1 MAWSARMFMDK
12 YRPWVGL
19 LLVATMLLFGRSSEA
34 VEYDCTLFST
44 PVVCAPP
51 EVGEWW
57 CDGNAYIIGGPTE
70 CEGEIKHEGHCP
82 TIQVVADL
90 IGEQWL
96 GLHNECSSVTID
108 YQGPEI
114 FSPPM
119 FGLSPSSSR
128 RFNATLHGT
137 PPTCEINDAHAWC
150 DRSIVCPTG
159 YVSAR
164 PAGYEFCYRQLTS
177 PFPLDGEKNK
187 GKCPAISGGV
197 AATSHPINL
206 GVGNK
211 FLAESDI
218 SQGQGG
224 LKFVRAY
231 NSLNAKGGSSLGT
244 GWQHNLDL
252 QLQVNF
258 TSNGSSVSG
267 SASARRA
274 DGRVIRFIQLTAG
287 SPWIT
292 DADVSDRLLET
303 RDSNGDLTGYQLIDG
318 RSDQVERYNLAGQ
331 IASIEDER
339 GATTLIFDYDSHLR
353 LRSVI
358 DRSGRQM
365 QFGYDGDNLLARV
378 WGPDSA
384 SGDVNSPHWSYTYG
398 SVSPSTPQARNRL
411 ETVVSPDNVTR
422 TYLYEDSANPY
433 SLTGIIDENGKRYV
447 SYGYDSQGRA
457 NSENLW
463 SGPNMTA
470 PVSQYSLTF
479 LPNYLTHVVDPLGQ
493 ERDYQFK
500 IVQGVALV
508 QSVSEPC
515 AICGGPGSTKSRTYD
530 PATGF
535 TDLETDFNNTVTDH
549 DYNARGLETQRI
561 EAKTVNGVVPTEKRT
576 ISTTWHPDFRVPVLR
591 NTFNSASGL
600 EARTT
605 WAYNARGQM
614 VARCEIDTGN
624 AAALNYVCSST
635 GGLPKGAMVRR
646 TVNTYCDTVGTGC
659 PLVGLLKTSNGARL
673 TSDPGMNGLD
683 DVVTYSYRE
692 SDDSSCATNGA
703 CTYRKGDLW
712 KVTNALGQVTETVK
726 YDKSGRPLRV
736 KDANGTLTDLTYHPR
751 GWLVDRIV
759 RYNAGGF
766 PSSNDATTHIDYD
779 AVGNVTKVTQPDGV
793 FLAYTYDAAHRLIR
807 ISDNLNNAIDYC
819 PGGVG
824 SAECLDAAG
833 NRRIEQ
839 TKAGA
844 AIKRSL
850 RRSYNTLSQL
860 IAVQNAQSLPTL
872 SYPAADGYDANGN
885 ATNSIDGLNVKT
897 HQDYDPLNRLKMTIQ
912 DFAGTDPDTANTTT
926 GYVYDARDNLRTVT
940 DPELYPTNYDY
951 DGLNN
956 LTGLHSPDTGDTA
969 YTYDLA
975 GNRISQTD
983 NRGVT
988 STYTYDALN
997 RLTGIAYPTSTLNVS
1012 FAYDQSNATTGC
1024 SVSYPKGRLT
1034 QMTDES
1040 GQTTYCYDRRG
1051 NVILK
1056 TQQDFGQRVVA
1067 YSYTLADRLASITYP
1082 SGAVVTYGRDSVGR
1096 INSVKRRPDANS
1108 ADVTIVSNASYYPFG
1123 PLNVLTYGNGRFLT
1137 KDYDDNYAI
1146 NSVASSD
1153 PSGLILDFTTDV
1165 MGNIVDASDSI
1176 GATTKTRKYVYDH
1189 LYRLNGVTDNGNNPL
1204 EDYAYNQTGD
1214 RTHKQLGVQAPQVYN
1229 YLANTHRLA
1238 SVDGAQRSYD
1248 DNGNTLQRGDGVSF
1262 SYNERNRLAIVTPPA
1277 FGSGAKAFGAPKPN
1291 QSYYHYNGRGE
1302 RVSIS
1307 HSLQLTTTS
1316 FTYDE
1321 QGHQLGSYFG
1331 YNSSGD
1337 EVIYLDDMPVAITD
1351 GNVLSYLET
1360 DHLGTPRIAANVT
1373 TNAQQ
1378 WKWDFFGDAFGGNEP
1393 VIAASGGIDVR
1404 LRYPGQYADGYGV
1417 NYNYFRDYEA
1427 GTGRYLESDPIG
1439 LRGGIS
1445 TYLYVRG
1452 RPLSLLDR
1460 TGLVCQGTWQ
1470 QVGSVNPD
1478 LSFLGSFGTL
1488 ITNSICRC
1496 VWLCKPCAGEYMWSG
1511 VPWDNSLPRT
1521 TGVPSNMDLGQG
1533 QIVSGPHETQD
1544 ASVAPNW
1551 CNCKKPSE
1559 EAGCCK

>member
-1 MAWSARMFMDK
+1 MSVVMAALMALGNAASAQIVVPAICTDPYTDCKRAEQYAPRFSAEATNTTPPDPVPPPPITHYPFGTESELKANRMEGLVIHLSSQYPPNANTTYTFCWAEWTAPIGVFVADPASAALPNEFIPTSESRTGGLPYDRSLNFNPGPPDNCSNIQGFAIREERRAPTYCPVGWQSHPSDPVIGPFCTRQRTEPTCKVCTKRGNPIDMLNRVKLQKEVDFASG
-12 YRPWVGL
+12 GL
-19 LLVATMLLFGRSSEA
+19 LRLERLYRSDGFLSPIGAGIPTPSFGPLWRGHYERNLIEVQTSGAQVIVMLDRPDGTTFHFTEGANSYLGNPDSPGSLKRLLDGQNIPVGWLYESPENEIETYDSTGRLTRIDTRDGRYVLIAHDAIGRLLSATDEHGRSLQFAYENPYYA
-34 VEYDCTLFST
+34 PGDTVHDPAYDTLAR
-44 PVVCAPP
+44 V
-51 EVGEWW
+51 
-57 CDGNAYIIGGPTE
+57 
-70 CEGEIKHEGHCP
+70 
-82 TIQVVADL
+82 
-90 IGEQWL
+90 
-96 GLHNECSSVTID
+96 SSVTLPDGNIVS
-108 YQGPEI
+108 YEYNQANAITVVHLPGPAT
-114 FSPPM
+114 
-119 FGLSPSSSR
+119 R
-128 RFNATLHGT
+128 R
-137 PPTCEINDAHAWC
+137 
-150 DRSIVCPTG
+150 
-159 YVSAR
+159 Y
-164 PAGYEFCYRQLTS
+164 GYEDPNSIFLLT
-177 PFPLDGEKNK
+177 
-187 GKCPAISGGV
+187 
-197 AATSHPINL
+197 
-206 GVGNK
+206 
-211 FLAESDI
+211 
-218 SQGQGG
+218 
-224 LKFVRAY
+224 
-231 NSLNAKGGSSLGT
+231 
-244 GWQHNLDL
+244 
-252 QLQVNF
+252 
-258 TSNGSSVSG
+258 
-267 SASARRA
+267 
-274 DGRVIRFIQLTAG
+274 
-287 SPWIT
+287 
-292 DADVSDRLLET
+292 
-303 RDSNGDLTGYQLIDG
+303 
-318 RSDQVERYNLAGQ
+318 
-331 IASIEDER
+331 SIEDEKGVVYALFTYQSNNDALSTSHAGGVEAFQVVGGLPETQR
-339 GATTLIFDYDSHLR
+339 AYDDPLGARYTL
-353 LRSVI
+353 
-358 DRSGRQM
+358 G
-365 QFGYDGDNLLARV
+365 
-378 WGPDSA
+378 
-384 SGDVNSPHWSYTYG
+384 
-398 SVSPSTPQARNRL
+398 L
-411 ETVVSPDNVTR
+411 ETVANAMRVTSETKSCAGCTTVSR
-422 TYLYEDSANPY
+422 T
-433 SLTGIIDENGKRYV
+433 I
-447 SYGYDSQGRA
+447 
-457 NSENLW
+457 
-463 SGPNMTA
+463 
-470 PVSQYSLTF
+470 QY
-479 LPNYLTHVVDPLGQ
+479 Q
-493 ERDYQFK
+493 
-500 IVQGVALV
+500 IA
-508 QSVSEPC
+508 
-515 AICGGPGSTKSRTYD
+515 GSTAGSVDWMSDFRGNKTTFIYD
-530 PATGF
+530 PARF
-535 TDLETDFNNTVTDH
+535 LETSRT
-549 DYNARGLETQRI
+549 
-561 EAKTVNGVVPTEKRT
+561 EASNDTSQESTKRT
-576 ISTTWHPDFRVPVLR
+576 IETDWHPTFRVPIER
-591 NTFNSASGL
+591 RTYNSASVPGVNPP
-600 EARTT
+600 EAISR
-605 WAYNARGQM
+605 WAYNTRGQTT
-614 VARCEIDTGN
+614 ARCEIDPAVNG
-624 AAALNYVCSST
+624 AISYVCGSSLNAPQ
-635 GGLPKGAMVRR
+635 GVRQ
-646 TVNTYCDTVGTGC
+646 TTSSYCDAVGTGC